1 MQFTQQVQVLG
12 LKRSKGVIA
21 DSGQSYD
28 STKAY
33 LVLPVDNTK
42 GDALGASAEAFNIG
56 LSDQFDAWKGTRFP
70 CTTSADFELVT
81 TGNTPKL
88 VVKRLH
94 LPAAAPVKG

>member
-33 LVLPVDNTK
+33 LVLPVDNSK

-70 CTTSADFELVT
+70 CVTQCEFEMVT
-81 TGNTPKL
+81 TGNATKV

-94 LPAAAPVKG
+94 LPTAPAAKV